1 VKVTVAVVGICS
13 ARHIARCL
21 EALGGQEAPPSFDVL
36 VVHDPNIVGVSDLSD
51 RFGDARFVVNAG
63 QRTPLE
69 LAARA
74 VGMATGDLVLLTE
87 DHCIPRSDWVRAM
100 TAAAVAGR
108 AVVGGRVEIAENASA
123 VDWAFYFVDFFRYAA
138 PAREGPSPSLTVC
151 NACYR
156 KADLAAVAGLWS
168 TDFHETAI
176 HDALRARF
184 GPLWLE
190 PRSEVTMARHVKL
203 RDALYERYA
212 FGRLFGCKRIRFI
225 SRGRRLYYAILAP
238 ALPALLLLRMARKAL
253 RSRRLARA
261 FLRSLLPLMAMVLTW
276 SWGEWLG
283 YVTGRH
289 PRSLVV
295 APEIRTSR
303 RDAAT
308 GQDFD
313 PGPNR

>member
-51 RFGDARFVVNAG
+51 RFGDVRFVVNAG

-69 LAARA
+69 L
-74 VGMATGDLVLLTE
+74 
-87 DHCIPRSDWVRAM
+87 
-100 TAAAVAGR
+100 AGR

-261 FLRSLLPLMAMVLTW
+261 FLRSLLPLTAMVLTW

>member
-1 VKVTVAVVGICS
+1 MVATRRPCCLGKRLFYLNR
-13 ARHIARCL
+13 ARSTRARSRIVPGL
-21 EALGGQEAPPSFDVL
+21 AKFLTRWRGQGGGFRQEC
-36 VVHDPNIVGVSDLSD
+36 
-51 RFGDARFVVNAG
+51 RR
-63 QRTPLE
+63 
-69 LAARA
+69 AAWQPGR
-74 VGMATGDLVLLTE
+74 
-87 DHCIPRSDWVRAM
+87 PR
-100 TAAAVAGR
+100 
-108 AVVGGRVEIAENASA
+108 IAENASA

-261 FLRSLLPLMAMVLTW
+261 FLRSLLPLTAMVLTW